1 MNLSREKRSNFLS
14 FIIRCVLIM
23 IVGQS
28 LFSCMLKEDVDI
40 DFPES
45 EKQIMLEA
53 YLCPGKN
60 YELILMETNKLS
72 EDLILQLSWNA
83 DATISNEEKSV
94 HLLNILNI
102 EKETGYVFNYGSSAI
117 VPYNEKSNYYLE
129 ITTQLG
135 AHIKASTELVSDI
148 KINDILEED
157 KKINVY
163 FTGDETPE
171 QRYYSLLIEGYED
184 GEYQE
189 VRYYMDASETNEI
202 DLTYT
207 VKANFYKWNTLTVKL
222 FHITSDNYHFQVS
235 VQKAL
240 SANLD
245 PFTVPDEIKS
255 NIDGAMGIFT
265 YFKVDSIQV
274 R

>member
-1 MNLSREKRSNFLS
+1 MNLSREKRSNSLS
-14 FIIRCVLIM
+14 IIIRYVLI
-23 IVGQS
+23 IILGQL

-45 EKQIMLEA
+45 ENQIMLEA
-53 YLCPGKN
+53 YLCPGNN

-83 DATISNEEKSV
+83 DATISNEEISV
-94 HLLNILNI
+94 PLLNILNI
-102 EKETGYVFNYGSSAI
+102 ENETGYVFNYGSPAI
-117 VPYNEKSNYYLE
+117 VPHNEKFDYRLE

-135 AHIKASTELVSDI
+135 KHIKASTELVSDI
-148 KINDILEED
+148 KIKNILQED
-157 KKINVY
+157 KEISVY
-163 FTGDETPE
+163 FTGDEIPE

-184 GEYQE
+184 GEYVE
-189 VRYYMDASETNEI
+189 VRDYMDASETIEI
-202 DLTYT
+202 DMAYS
-207 VKANFYKWNTLTVKL
+207 VKANFHKWDSINIKL

-255 NIDGAMGIFT
+255 NVDGAIGIFT
-265 YFKVDSIQV
+265 YYTVDSIEL